1 MANPFINAR
10 ESLLF
15 LNVTDDI
22 DTPGDEITVANFKPV
37 ACLTSVDFN
46 GSTSGISATSK
57 CSDSGFAE
65 SVAGEKSWT
74 MSAEGLAQA
83 LEAGDLRIDHNLLYK
98 QWRSGAAAWWMIAD
112 RTPALTNVTIRYG
125 VGRID
130 TESDSFPDNA
140 AQTFSTS
147 ITGIG
152 ASYDQDD
159 LAAVTP

>member
-22 DTPGDEITVANFKPV
+22 DTPGTEISIENFVAV

-57 CSDSGFAE
+57 CSESGFAE

-74 MSAEGLAQA
+74 MSAEGLAQK
-83 LEAGDLRIDHNLLYK
+83 LEVGDLRIDHNALYK

-112 RTPALTNVTIRYG
+112 RTNTATSVTIRYG

-130 TESDSFPDNA
+130 TEGDSFPDNA

-152 ASYDQDD
+152 ASFDQDD
-159 LAAVTP
+159 LAPVA